1 MFSTL
6 YVQEALLE
14 DPFLQKETEGCC
26 AKRAD
31 KCEQLGFPPTPKIR
45 SSRAVSE
52 SVFCCYFY
60 VYENVY
66 RNSSLLFLHAYLVV
80 CEEYVEGYEGPCMV
94 VDGKFTIFLDI
105 YEELGDQLEL
115 FLIDLMNIQTAL
127 DGAHPY
133 IEKVRYI
140 DLRPDS
146 ITGSEEEEEEDVR
159 QTGANT
165 ALTSG
170 FYAVVAAGA
179 FLVLGTAIFYRRRR
193 ARIQDGDA
201 STNFPSSDQV
211 LE

>member
-1 MFSTL
+1 MYTIYNA
-6 YVQEALLE
+6 YV
-14 DPFLQKETEGCC
+14 
-26 AKRAD
+26 
-31 KCEQLGFPPTPKIR
+31 
-45 SSRAVSE
+45 
-52 SVFCCYFY
+52 
-60 VYENVY
+60 
-66 RNSSLLFLHAYLVV
+66 RNSLPLSFHTYVVV

-94 VDGKFTIFLDI
+94 VDGEFTIFLDI
-105 YEELGDQLEL
+105 YEELEDVLEL

-127 DGAHPY
+127 DSAHPY

-140 DLRPDS
+140 ELRPDS

-193 ARIQDGDA
+193 ARIQDGDT
-201 STNFPSSDQV
+201 SINFPSSDQV